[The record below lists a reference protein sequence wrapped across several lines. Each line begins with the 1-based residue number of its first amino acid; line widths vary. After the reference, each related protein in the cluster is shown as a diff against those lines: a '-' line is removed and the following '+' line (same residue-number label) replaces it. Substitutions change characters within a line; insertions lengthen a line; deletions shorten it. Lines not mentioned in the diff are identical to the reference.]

1 MRNDDQSWNS
11 YALLHHVSFHLL
23 SSYLNHTDATHQ
35 QFSFLLFSVRMRQA
49 NYWRSRITPP
59 MNRFPS
65 TSWELLSRAA
75 RRGDGAATARNEF
88 AERYYGAVR
97 AYIAALT
104 RGASHID
111 DLTQRFFEAVVLSGT
126 LLARADHEK
135 GHFRQYLKRAIR
147 NFLIG
152 EHRQQSRLMTHEVHL
167 DGVDGWSLVAVD
179 ASPSPDD
186 EMMRAW
192 AQSLVTM
199 ALSQLERV
207 CDEKHQ
213 REHFEMFV
221 RRYVDDPDHPPS
233 WTEVGAPFGL
243 DEKTARNRTE
253 TVARRFRSLLR
264 QLIASDIGAGEDVNH
279 ELQAVLAVL

>member
-1 MRNDDQSWNS
+1 MD
-11 YALLHHVSFHLL
+11 
-23 SSYLNHTDATHQ
+23 
-35 QFSFLLFSVRMRQA
+35 
-49 NYWRSRITPP
+49 
-59 MNRFPS
+59 RFPS
-65 TSWELLSRAA
+65 TAWELLADAA

-97 AYIAALT
+97 AYISALA
-104 RGASHID
+104 RGTDQAD

-126 LLARADHEK
+126 LLARADHDK
-135 GHFRQYLKRAIR
+135 GRFRQYLKQAIR

-152 EHRQQSRLMTHEVHL
+152 EHRKQSRLTANEVPL
-167 DGVDGWSLVAVD
+167 EVVTDGWSLAAID

-192 AQSLVTM
+192 AQSLVAM
-199 ALSQLERV
+199 ALSRLARV
-207 CDEKHQ
+207 CDEKRQ

-221 RRYVDDPDHPPS
+221 HRFVDNPDHPPS
-233 WTEVGAPFGL
+233 WSEVGARFGL
-243 DEKTARNRTE
+243 DEKTARNRTD

-264 QLIASDIGAGEDVNH
+264 QLIASDIGAGEDVDH

>member
-1 MRNDDQSWNS
+1 MD
-11 YALLHHVSFHLL
+11 
-23 SSYLNHTDATHQ
+23 
-35 QFSFLLFSVRMRQA
+35 
-49 NYWRSRITPP
+49 
-59 MNRFPS
+59 RFPS
-65 TSWELLSRAA
+65 TSWELLSYAA

-104 RGASHID
+104 HGASQTD

-126 LLARADHEK
+126 LLARADHDK
-135 GHFRQYLKRAIR
+135 GRFRQYLKQAIR

-152 EHRQQSRLMTHEVHL
+152 EHRQESRAMVNAVHP
-167 DGVDGWSLVAVD
+167 DGVSGGWNAIGLD

-192 AQSLVTM
+192 ARSLVAM

-221 RRYVDDPDHPPS
+221 RRYVDDPDQPPS
-233 WTEVGAPFGL
+233 WREVGAPFGL
-243 DEKTARNRTE
+243 DEKTARNRTD
-253 TVARRFRSLLR
+253 TVARQFRSLLR
-264 QLIASDIGAGEDVNH
+264 QLIASDLGAGEDIDH
-279 ELQAVLAVL
+279 ELHAVLAVL

>member
-1 MRNDDQSWNS
+1 MD
-11 YALLHHVSFHLL
+11 
-23 SSYLNHTDATHQ
+23 
-35 QFSFLLFSVRMRQA
+35 
-49 NYWRSRITPP
+49 
-59 MNRFPS
+59 RFPS
-65 TSWELLSRAA
+65 TSWELLSDAA

-104 RGASHID
+104 RGSSQAD
-111 DLTQRFFEAVVLSGT
+111 DLTQRFFEAVVLSGS

-135 GHFRQYLKRAIR
+135 GRFRQYLKQAIR
-147 NFLIG
+147 NYLIG
-152 EHRQQSRLMTHEVHL
+152 EHRQQSRAMAHEVHL
-167 DGVDGWSLVAVD
+167 DGVIDGWSAVAVD

-192 AQSLVTM
+192 AQSLVAM

-207 CDEKHQ
+207 CEEKDQ

-221 RRYVDDPDHPPS
+221 RRYVDDPDQPPS
-233 WTEVGAPFGL
+233 WREVGAPFGL
-243 DEKTARNRTE
+243 DEKTARNRTD
-253 TVARRFRSLLR
+253 TVARQFRSRLR
-264 QLIASDIGAGEDVNH
+264 QLIASDIGAGEDVDH